1 MWDLPDIFRCL
12 SAFRESGRS
21 FGLLRMLV
29 ESCLNETEFLSAFS
43 KKVYQFLTIVGLR
56 KGLTAFPTAY
66 SVRIRKTNKIGNIL
80 MCQPSLLPCFSQAE
94 VGDPLFPV

>member
-12 SAFRESGRS
+12 SAFREFGRS
-21 FGLLRMLV
+21 FRLLRMLV
-29 ESCLNETEFLSAFS
+29 ESCLDETEFLRAFS
-43 KKVYQFLTIVGLR
+43 KKACQFLTIVRLR
-56 KGLTAFPTAY
+56 KGLAAFPAAY

-80 MCQPSLLPCFSQAE
+80 MRQPALFPCFSQAE